1 MGQGNMQK
9 IGNEGGYDLNEL
21 NALKEAANEKGDSAA
36 NEFIEVEPIYI
47 KVSNEVAVEQKE
59 YEARAVI
66 IEYDQRGKPV
76 SVELL

>member
-1 MGQGNMQK
+1 MSSNMQK
-9 IGNEGGYDLNEL
+9 IGNEGGYDKDEL
-21 NALKEAANEKGDSAA
+21 QALKDSANEKGDVA
-36 NEFIEVEPIYI
+36 NEFVEVDPIYI

-66 IEYDQRGKPV
+66 IEYDARGKAV

>member
-9 IGNEGGYDLNEL
+9 IGNEGGYDLSEL
-21 NALKEAANEKGDSAA
+21 NALKEEANEKGDSVGD
-36 NEFIEVEPIYI
+36 EFVEVDPVYI

-66 IEYDQRGKPV
+66 IEYDSKGKPV